1 MRMVFVPL
9 FCASVPQQP
18 KSKAFGL
25 EFVNWTVLDK
35 NEYDFLCGIFR

>member
-1 MRMVFVPL
+1 MVRL
-9 FCASVPQQP
+9 QP